1 MAPDAPFGVHE
12 RKTQME
18 ESVNTKVEVLESGET
33 KLTVTI
39 DADDIKR
46 RIAKKYKDFGN
57 QYRFPGFR
65 KGHVPRP
72 VIDANLGR
80 EAVRNEVTNDLLNE
94 TYPIAID
101 EADLCYF
108 GEPSF
113 GEVSEFVVEGQDF
126 TYDMTLSVKPVF
138 ELSSYDPVSI
148 EIPFKEATEKEI
160 DDQLEALR
168 QGYYDYEDAADDAA
182 IEEGGSLDMTM
193 KVMNEAGEELTTLAA
208 EKRLYELGR
217 GLYPKALDDALI
229 GKKKGDHVSLT
240 LEVAENPCMMSRL
253 IEKNAK
259 QATFEVDVD
268 CVKTKVVPEV
278 TDEWVSGH
286 FGMSDVPELR
296 GALKIEID
304 KQKSQVI
311 PRILETNALFELGGR
326 LEGEAPEGM
335 IAEATDD
342 LYRTFW
348 DSLQRNGVTFD
359 QYLANNG
366 LTVDA
371 FREDVKKQAKDTV
384 VQNLALD
391 AYARHAGI
399 SVTDDEVRDEF
410 KNSGQEDFEAMYADF
425 KKHGRLHIVREG
437 ILRGKALEEIV
448 NGAKVT
454 EVEEPSAPAADPA
467 APKEEKKPAAK
478 KTTTTTRKTA
488 SKKTGASSAKKDEAP
503 ADAAEEKKPAAKKA
517 PAKKASAAKKPAAAA
532 KAPAKKPAAKKT
544 AAKKDEAEAPAA
556 E

>member
-1 MAPDAPFGVHE
+1 
-12 RKTQME
+12 
-18 ESVNTKVEVLESGET
+18 
-33 KLTVTI
+33 
-39 DADDIKR
+39 
-46 RIAKKYKDFGN
+46 
-57 QYRFPGFR
+57 
-65 KGHVPRP
+65 
-72 VIDANLGR
+72 
-80 EAVRNEVTNDLLNE
+80 
-94 TYPIAID
+94 
-101 EADLCYF
+101 
-108 GEPSF
+108 
-113 GEVSEFVVEGQDF
+113 
-126 TYDMTLSVKPVF
+126 
-138 ELSSYDPVSI
+138 
-148 EIPFKEATEKEI
+148 
-160 DDQLEALR
+160 
-168 QGYYDYEDAADDAA
+168 
-182 IEEGGSLDMTM
+182 
-193 KVMNEAGEELTTLAA
+193 
-208 EKRLYELGR
+208 
-217 GLYPKALDDALI
+217 
-229 GKKKGDHVSLT
+229 
-240 LEVAENPCMMSRL
+240 
-253 IEKNAK
+253 
-259 QATFEVDVD
+259 
-268 CVKTKVVPEV
+268 
-278 TDEWVSGH
+278 
-286 FGMSDVPELR
+286 
-296 GALKIEID
+296 
-304 KQKSQVI
+304 
-311 PRILETNALFELGGR
+311 
-326 LEGEAPEGM
+326 M

-359 QYLANNG
+359 QYLANHG

-478 KTTTTTRKTA
+478 KKTTTTRKTA